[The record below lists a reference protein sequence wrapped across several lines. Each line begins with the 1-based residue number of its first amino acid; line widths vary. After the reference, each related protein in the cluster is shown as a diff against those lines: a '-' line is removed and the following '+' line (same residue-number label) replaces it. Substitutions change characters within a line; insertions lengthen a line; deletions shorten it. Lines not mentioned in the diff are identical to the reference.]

1 MNILVGKTKEQIK
14 DEFCERNN
22 ISSGQLETLLDHL
35 KYNFVMGEKTRT
47 IVFGLTSI
55 IFGLSFIVALII
67 ALTKSRFPMI
77 FPWEE
82 ASFLQMFVDI
92 FSIIIG
98 IAFAIATVVIPIRKM
113 NDVFDW
119 GM

>member
-35 KYNFVMGEKTRT
+35 KYNFVMGEKSRT
-47 IVFGLTSI
+47 VIFGLTSI

-77 FPWEE
+77 FPWES
-82 ASFLQMFVDI
+82 ATFLQMFVDI